1 MRIVIAA
8 SALVCAALLLVAG
21 TNTAGEKD
29 KKEVVLKGTITCPKC
44 DLGIAKECGTVIVVK
59 VNKKDITY
67 YFDTES
73 NKKYHDDICT
83 AAKKGTV
90 TGIVKDADKKKVI
103 SVKKVEYDK

>member
-1 MRIVIAA
+1 MRTIVAA
-8 SALVCAALLLVAG
+8 FALVCAALLLLSG
-21 TNTAGEKD
+21 TNNADEK

-44 DLGIAKECGTVIVVK
+44 DLGTAKECGTVIVVK
-59 VNKKDITY
+59 GDKKEIIY
-67 YFDTES
+67 YFDEAS

-90 TGIVKDADKKKVI
+90 TGTVKEADKKRII